1 MDNLVE
7 NELKKYGTI
16 LWHWAW
22 LVVVGTVLGA
32 GIAFASSRLTTPV
45 YSAATTLL
53 VNEAPS
59 SGKTAD
65 YTSILTSERLAR
77 TYSEMMIKQPVVKAA
92 LESLNRDPSPDQLPA
107 RINVNLVRDT
117 QLMVLQVESEEPQL
131 AMDLANA
138 IPSAFGGQN
147 AAVQAERYADSK
159 ANLTKEIDTIK
170 AQIAGRQA
178 EINAIGTPASPNK
191 ETELARLQTELTQL
205 RQSLAYL
212 LQSFESIRLAEAQS
226 TSNIVVV
233 EPATRPIIPIRPRTT
248 QNTLLGALV
257 GLMLSIGVVFL
268 IEYLDDRI
276 RSPEQID
283 KVLKLPVVGLIAKMG
298 NGYHGQ
304 GKQQLIAMRE
314 PRSPVVEAFRSLRTN
329 IQFAGV
335 DRPIRTLLVTST
347 GPSEGKSTIAAN
359 LAIVM
364 AQTGLKVALVDGDL
378 RRPTIHKLFNQ
389 VDRAGLTDV
398 ILRDPGQWSDLTLA
412 SGVPNLSLLLSGA
425 LPPNPSELLGTKRMQ
440 QLLDYLHQF
449 NDVVIVDA
457 PPLLPVTDALVLA
470 PLTDGVVMVIDY
482 GSTRIGEAIQGRTQ
496 LDQSGARLLGVVM
509 NKIPTGRRGYS
520 YYYRHYY
527 TYEGRDQTKRRGPK
541 SGNGRRAA
549 GAGASGVPADSALEP
564 SKGQIKS

>member
-1 MDNLVE
+1 VE
-7 NELKKYGTI
+7 NELKRYGTI

-22 LVVVGTVLGA
+22 LIVLGTLLGA
-32 GIAFASSRLTTPV
+32 GIAYASSRLTTPV
-45 YSAATTLL
+45 YSASTTLL

-77 TYSEMMIKQPVVKAA
+77 TYSEMMIKQPVISST
-92 LESLNRDPSPDQLPA
+92 LESLNLNFLPEKLPA
-107 RINVNLVRDT
+107 RISVNLVRDT
-117 QLMVLQVESEEPQL
+117 QLMVLQVESEDPQL
-131 AMDLANA
+131 AMNLANA
-138 IPSAFGGQN
+138 IPTAFSRQN
-147 AAVQAERYADSK
+147 AAVQTERYADSK
-159 ANLTKEIDTIK
+159 ANLTKEIDTLK
-170 AQIAGRQA
+170 EQIATTQTA
-178 EINAIGTPASPNK
+178 INAIGTPTSPAK

-212 LQSFESIRLAEAQS
+212 LQSYENIRLAEAQS

-233 EPATRPIIPIRPRTT
+233 EPATLPINPIRPRTL

-257 GLMLSIGVVFL
+257 GLMLSTGLVFL

-283 KVLKLPVVGLIAKMG
+283 KVLRLPVVGLIAKMG
-298 NGYHGQ
+298 NGYHGT
-304 GKQQLIAMRE
+304 GKNRLVAVRE

-335 DRPIRTLLVTST
+335 DQPIRTLLVTSA
-347 GPSEGKSTIAAN
+347 GPSEGKSTVAAN
-359 LAIVM
+359 LAVVM
-364 AQTGLKVALVDGDL
+364 AQAGLKVTLIDCDL
-378 RRPTIHKLFNQ
+378 RRPTLHKQFNQ
-389 VDRAGLTDV
+389 VNRAGLTDV
-398 ILRDPGQWSDLTLA
+398 ILHDPTQWSGLTIA
-412 SGVPNLSLLLSGA
+412 SGVPNLSLLLSGS
-425 LPPNPSELLGTKRMQ
+425 LPPNPSELLGSKRMR

-470 PLTDGVVMVIDY
+470 PQTDGVLMVIDY
-482 GSTRIGEAIQGRTQ
+482 GGTRIGEAVQGKTQ
-496 LDQSGARLLGVVM
+496 LDQSGARILGVVM

-527 TYEGRDQTKRRGPK
+527 TYDGDGDTKRRNSKGGSGRNPAGP
-541 SGNGRRAA
+541 AV
-549 GAGASGVPADSALEP
+549 VPADSALEA
-564 SKGQIKS
+564 SKSSGKS

>member
-1 MDNLVE
+1 ME

-22 LVVVGTVLGA
+22 LIVLGTVLGA
-32 GIAFASSRLTTPV
+32 GIAYASSRLTKDV
-45 YSAATTLL
+45 YSASTTLL

-77 TYSEMMIKQPVVKAA
+77 TYSEMMIKQPVKEEA
-92 LESLNRDPSPDQLPA
+92 LKDLNIDPASTNTLPA
-107 RINVNLVRDT
+107 RISVNLVRDT
-117 QLMVLQVESEEPQL
+117 QLMVLQVESEDKKL

-138 IPSAFGGQN
+138 IPAAFSRKN
-147 AAVQAERYADSK
+147 AAVQTERYADSK
-159 ANLTKEIDTIK
+159 ANLTKEIDALK
-170 AQIAGRQA
+170 EQIASKQT
-178 EINAIGTPASPNK
+178 EINAIGTPAGPSK
-191 ETELARLQTELTQL
+191 ESELARLQTELTQL
-205 RQSLAYL
+205 RQSLTYL
-212 LQSFESIRLAEAQS
+212 LQSYENIRLAEAQS

-233 EPATRPIIPIRPRTT
+233 EPATLPDLPIRPRTT

-283 KVLKLPVVGLIAKMG
+283 KVLKLPVVGLIAKMS
-298 NGYHGQ
+298 NGYHGL
-304 GKQQLIAMRE
+304 GRQQLIAVRE

-335 DRPIRTLLVTST
+335 DQPIRTLLVTSA

-364 AQTGLKVALVDGDL
+364 AQAGLKVALVDGDL
-378 RRPTIHKLFNQ
+378 RRPALHKLFNQ
-389 VDRAGLTDV
+389 ANRAGLTDV
-398 ILRDPGQWSDLTLA
+398 ILRDPGQWSGLTIV

-425 LPPNPSELLGTKRMQ
+425 LPPNPSELLGSKRMH

-449 NDVVIVDA
+449 NDVIIVDA

-470 PLTDGVVMVIDY
+470 PLTDGVLMVIDY
-482 GSTRIGEAIQGRTQ
+482 GSTRIGEALQGRAQ

-527 TYEGRDQTKRRGPK
+527 TYEGDGNTKRRGLK
-541 SGNGRRAA
+541 GGEGRHSTGSGVS
-549 GAGASGVPADSALEP
+549 GASADSALEP
-564 SKGQIKS
+564 SKGSSKS